1 MNCCP
6 AARTKLLSVVSSA
19 KMCVAV
25 SEAILLMSP
34 DERYLTSEED
44 DDDDDVGMFLRFAK
58 SLPFVNVSPLILI
71 TFLLVFFEQST
82 GRQ

>member
-1 MNCCP
+1 M
-6 AARTKLLSVVSSA
+6 LSVVSSA
-19 KMCVAV
+19 KMFVAV

-34 DERYLTSEED
+34 DERYLTL

-71 TFLLVFFEQST
+71 TFLHGFFEQST